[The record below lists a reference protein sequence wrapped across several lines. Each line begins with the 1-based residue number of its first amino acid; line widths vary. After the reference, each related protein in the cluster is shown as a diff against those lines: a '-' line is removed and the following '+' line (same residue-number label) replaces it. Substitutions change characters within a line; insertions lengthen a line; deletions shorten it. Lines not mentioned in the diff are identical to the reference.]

1 MTVRN
6 RQHNSTAYP
15 VTFFLVQDGDH
26 VTGLP
31 GASPVVTI
39 SKNGGAFSAAAGAV
53 AEVGSGWYAW
63 SGHAA
68 DRSALGELA
77 VHIEATGADPVDF
90 KLEIVPWDP
99 FDANLGLARL
109 DDAVTSRAA
118 AADYTSA
125 RAANLDNLDVAVS
138 SRSTL
143 TAAGVWANATRT
155 LTAAAN
161 LTSTGA
167 PIPITAG
174 GLVASDM
181 LAISGDAAAADEL
194 EKCLDGTGGVFTADL
209 AGDVTGTVLQVTSVL
224 NVVGDVT
231 LADGAIGAATFQA
244 NAITAAAIA
253 PDVATEL
260 QAGLATLA
268 NQATIIAYVDELE
281 SRLTAGR
288 AANLDN
294 LDVAVSSRLAAGA
307 YVPPDNGGITQIEA
321 VLDGI
326 TSLADWLRALIRAD
340 AADPVAKSEINTGG
354 GAYDEAKHSLVR
366 AASLAELLEADR
378 YIDTSVTPWA
388 LVLMRKNSGGPGV
401 GVELLRQRLLTE
413 TGANVTSI
421 STFVGRSAA

>member
-1 MTVRN
+1 M
-6 RQHNSTAYP
+6 RQRQQNSTVYP
-15 VTFFLVQDGDH
+15 VTFFLVQSGDH

-31 GASPVVTI
+31 GATPVVTI
-39 SKNGGAFSAAAGAV
+39 SKNGGAFTAAVGTV
-53 AEVGSGWYAW
+53 AEIGSGWYAW
-63 SGHAA
+63 SAHAT
-68 DRSALGELA
+68 DRNTLGELA
-77 VHIEATGADPVDF
+77 VHIQATGADPVDF

-118 AADYTSA
+118 AADYTA
-125 RAANLDNLDVAVS
+125 VRAAKLDNLDVAVS

-143 TAAGVWANATRT
+143 AAADVWSHAART

-174 GLVASDM
+174 GLVASDTV
-181 LAISGDAAAADEL
+181 AISGDSLAADEL

-209 AGDVTGTVLQVTSVL
+209 AGDVTGTVFEVTSVL
-224 NVVGDVT
+224 NVVGGVA
-231 LADGAIGAATFQA
+231 LADGAIAAATFQS
-244 NAITAAAIA
+244 NALTAAAIA

-281 SRLTAGR
+281 SRLTNVR

-294 LDVAVSSRLAAGA
+294 LDAAVSSRLAAGV
-307 YVPPDNGGITQIEA
+307 YVPPDNGSITQIEA

-326 TSLADWLRALIRAD
+326 TSLADWLRTLIRAD
-340 AADPVAKSEINTGG
+340 AADPVAKAEINAGG
-354 GAYDEAKHSLVR
+354 GTYDESKHSMVR

-378 YIDTSVTPWA
+378 YIDTTVTPWA
-388 LVLMRKNSGGPGV
+388 LVLTRKNSGGPGV
-401 GVELLRQRLLTE
+401 GVELLRQRLQTE

>member
-1 MTVRN
+1 M
-6 RQHNSTAYP
+6 RQRQQNSTTYP
-15 VTFFLVQDGDH
+15 VTFFLVQASDH

-31 GASPVVTI
+31 GATPVVTI
-39 SKNGGAFSAAAGAV
+39 SKNGGAFAVAAGAV
-53 AEVGSGWYAW
+53 AEIGSGWYAW
-63 SGHAA
+63 SAHAT
-68 DRSALGELA
+68 DRSTLGELA
-77 VHIEATGADPVDF
+77 IHIQATGADPVDF

-118 AADYTSA
+118 AADYSA
-125 RAANLDNLDVAVS
+125 VRAAKLDNLDVAVS

-143 TAAGVWANATRT
+143 AAADVWSHAART

-174 GLVASDM
+174 GLVASDT
-181 LAISGDAAAADEL
+181 LAISGDSLAADEL

-209 AGDVTGTVLQVTSVL
+209 AGDVTGTVLEVTSVL
-224 NVVGDVT
+224 NVVGGVA
-231 LADGAIGAATFQA
+231 LADGAIAAATFQG

-253 PDVATEL
+253 PDVTTEL

-268 NQATIIAYVDELE
+268 NQATIISYVDELE

-294 LDVAVSSRLAAGA
+294 LDATVSSRLAAGA
-307 YVPPDNGGITQIEA
+307 YVPPDNFSITQIEA

-340 AADPVAKSEINTGG
+340 AADPVAKAEINTGG
-354 GAYDEAKHSLVR
+354 GTYDEAKHSLVR

-378 YIDTSVTPWA
+378 YIDTTVTPWA
-388 LVLMRKNSGGPGV
+388 LVLTRKNSGGPGV
-401 GVELLRQRLLTE
+401 GVELLRQQLQTE
-413 TGANVTSI
+413 TGVNVTSI